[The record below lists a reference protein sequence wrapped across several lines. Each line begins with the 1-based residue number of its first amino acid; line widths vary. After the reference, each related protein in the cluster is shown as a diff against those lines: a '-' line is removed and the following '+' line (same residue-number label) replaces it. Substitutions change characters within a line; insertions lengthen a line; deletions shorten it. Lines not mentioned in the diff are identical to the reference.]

1 MWLTPE
7 RKIGLRQSLIWLG
20 VLGLTIAF
28 REIYLYNSHGVYSDF
43 IGFVWVPALVLLV
56 SYVVVCFL
64 FAIDVGEWGRL
75 GFNCGIGTIIV
86 YMVIK
91 GIYEIAR
98 VEPENSID
106 VRWSPFFLVMGIA
119 CLIIG
124 VVLSAFYVGKAM
136 NRKKDEQE
144 KKTL

>member
-124 VVLSAFYVGKAM
+124 VVFSAFYVGKAM

>member
-20 VLGLTIAF
+20 VLALTIAF

-106 VRWSPFFLVMGIA
+106 VRWAPFFLIMGIA

-124 VVLSAFYVGKAM
+124 VVFSAFRVGKAM
-136 NRKKDEQE
+136 NQKKDEQE

>member
-75 GFNCGIGTIIV
+75 GFNCGIGTITV

-106 VRWSPFFLVMGIA
+106 VRWTPFFLVMGIA

-124 VVLSAFYVGKAM
+124 VVFSAFYVGKAM

>member
-20 VLGLTIAF
+20 VLALTIAF

-75 GFNCGIGTIIV
+75 GFYCGIGTIIV

-98 VEPENSID
+98 VEPENSVD
-106 VRWSPFFLVMGIA
+106 VRWAPFFLIMGIL

-124 VVLSAFYVGKAM
+124 VVFSAFCVGRAM
-136 NRKKDEQE
+136 NQKKDEQE